1 MCVLQIFVNVCT
13 LPAICQQLFGSM
25 LQNFI
30 QMQQIPKAVD
40 VAVVVAAA
48 VAVAVAVVAAKAK
61 AATKKSRR
69 AINSNGGK
77 HKISLDYKVVILFE
91 VIRKKSLKLSLPV
104 D

>member
-13 LPAICQQLFGSM
+13 LPAICRQLFGSM

-40 VAVVVAAA
+40 VAVVVAA
-48 VAVAVAVVAAKAK
+48 AVAVAVVAAKAK

>member
-1 MCVLQIFVNVCT
+1 MCVLQFLLTFALC
-13 LPAICQQLFGSM
+13 PLFASNFLGGM

-40 VAVVVAAA
+40 VAVRVAAA
-48 VAVAVAVVAAKAK
+48 VAVAVDAAKAK

>member
-1 MCVLQIFVNVCT
+1 MCVLQFLLTFALC
-13 LPAICQQLFGSM
+13 PLFASNFLGGM

-40 VAVVVAAA
+40 VAVLVVAA
-48 VAVAVAVVAAKAK
+48 VAVAKAK